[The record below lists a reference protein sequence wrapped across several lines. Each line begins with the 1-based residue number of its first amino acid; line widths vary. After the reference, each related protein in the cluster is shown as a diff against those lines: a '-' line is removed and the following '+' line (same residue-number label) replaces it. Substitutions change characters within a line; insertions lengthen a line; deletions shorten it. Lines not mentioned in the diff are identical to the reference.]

1 MTTVCIMIPVDLGDV
16 GPLTPKQR
24 FAAKRDVDNLIME
37 GLIRKKAVNSDDAVF
52 NYAVILPDDMP
63 AVLKRDCL
71 GPHFSERKKESQ
83 E

>member
-1 MTTVCIMIPVDLGDV
+1 
-16 GPLTPKQR
+16 
-24 FAAKRDVDNLIME
+24 ME
-37 GLIRKKAVNSDDAVF
+37 GLIANKNWKLDDAVF